1 MKKKEFNLGL
11 FISNNIAWTIF
22 VILLVFFGIFSENFF
37 SIRNIMN
44 LLSQNVYLLVAA
56 TGITFVMMAGE
67 MDLSVGYVMSTVG
80 IIGARLL
87 VEKNIPSWAVIL
99 IMIGVT
105 ILIELLNTWLS
116 ILLKLQILVV
126 TIATMTIFQGA
137 TFIISES
144 KTITNFPVDFKFW
157 GQKAIGGILPVSV
170 VIMIVLFLIMS
181 FVLNKTYFGRY
192 VYALGGNKEAARL
205 AGININKMKYMIAV
219 IEGLFVGI
227 AEVLLISR
235 LGSTQSTLGPGTEF
249 SVLTG
254 VFLGGV
260 SIRGGEG
267 KLSGVFAGILCI
279 ALLSNGMQLAGIN
292 IYFQYVVRGIIL
304 LAAIGYDVYQ
314 LNRRNNMKKK
324 AVEAARIAAG
334 KEA

>member
-1 MKKKEFNLGL
+1 MKKKEFKLGL
-11 FISNNIAWTIF
+11 FISNNIAWAIF
-22 VILLVFFGIFSENFF
+22 VILLLFFGIFSENFF

-44 LLSQNVYLLVAA
+44 LLSQNAYLLVAA
-56 TGITFVMMAGE
+56 TGITFIMMAGE

-80 IIGARLL
+80 VIGARLL
-87 VEKNIPSWAVIL
+87 VETNIPSWMVIL
-99 IMIGVT
+99 IMIASTV
-105 ILIELLNTWLS
+105 LIELLNTWLS

-126 TIATMTIFQGA
+126 TIATMTIFQGV

-144 KTITNFPVDFKFW
+144 KTITNFPDDFKFW
-157 GQKAIGGILPVSV
+157 GQKTIGGILPVSV
-170 VIMIVLFLIMS
+170 LIMIVLFLIMS

-205 AGININKMKYMIAV
+205 AGININAMKYLIAV

-304 LAAIGYDVYQ
+304 LSAIGYDVYQ

-324 AVEAARIAAG
+324 VIEAERIAAG
-334 KEA
+334 KEK

>member
-1 MKKKEFNLGL
+1 MEIKKFDIGKL
-11 FISNNIAWTIF
+11 ISDHVAW
-22 VILLVFFGIFSENFF
+22 VVLLILLVFFGVFSPNFF

-44 LLSQNVYLLVAA
+44 LLSQNAYLLVAA
-56 TGITFVMMAGE
+56 TGITFIMMGGE
-67 MDLSVGYVMSTVG
+67 MDLSVGYVISTVG
-80 IIGARLL
+80 VIGARLL
-87 VEKNIPSWAVIL
+87 VDARFPSWLVII
-99 IMIGVT
+99 IMMLLTMG
-105 ILIELLNTWLS
+105 IELLNTFLS
-116 ILLKLQILVV
+116 IKLNLQLLVV
-126 TIATMTIFQGA
+126 TIATMTIFQGV

-144 KTITNFPVDFKFW
+144 RNITGLPDSFKFW
-157 GQKAIGGILPVSV
+157 GQKYLFNTIPVSV
-170 VIMIVLFLIMS
+170 IIVLIAFLIMS

-205 AGININKMKYMIAV
+205 AGININRMKYRIAMIEGFYIGLAV
-219 IEGLFVGI
+219 I
-227 AEVLLISR
+227 LLIGR

-292 IYFQYVVRGIIL
+292 IYYQYIVRGLIL
-304 LAAIGYDVYQ
+304 LSAIGYDVFQ

-324 AVEAARIAAG
+324 KLEESREARMTS
-334 KEA
+334 K